1 MRNRPSLSPD
11 ESKHIMQ
18 KPISNANVFSGP
30 DALKRFLDP
39 DCNPPVPLVELPDG
53 LNPFAGQKVRI
64 FAKLLYLL
72 PLLNLKSLPV
82 LKMLQEASDKLD
94 SVHTIVENS
103 SGNTAFSLAI
113 MARLF
118 GIHSVRA
125 IVPIDIAPGKLE
137 LLRLA
142 GADVRFAPPEGGG
155 VALARRMGK
164 RPGFL
169 NLDQYG
175 NPANVA
181 SHAMWTAQQVW
192 DQTNGKLTIYCA
204 GLGTTGTALG
214 AVRFFREKDSGVT
227 VVGTYCLPEAAV
239 PGVRS
244 IERLR
249 EVAFDWEAEVPN
261 RVGAGTSESYKK
273 SLDLCRSGL
282 MAGPSSGFA
291 LAGLLRFLEQQP
303 DLDRFRNSD
312 GEIVTAFI
320 CCDTP
325 FPYLDKYS
333 TILDPGDFIVAG
345 AKHNEAED

>member
-1 MRNRPSLSPD
+1 MPNTLPSPS
-11 ESKHIMQ
+11 
-18 KPISNANVFSGP
+18 NVFSGP
-30 DALKRFLDP
+30 DAIKRLLDP
-39 DCNPPVPLVELPDG
+39 DCNPPLPLVEIPAC
-53 LNPFAGQKVRI
+53 LNPYDGQKVRI

-72 PLLNLKSLPV
+72 PLLNLKSLPA

-94 SVHTIVENS
+94 GVHTIVENS

-142 GADVRFAPPEGGG
+142 GADVRFAPAEGGG
-155 VALARRMGK
+155 VALARRIGE

-175 NPANVA
+175 NPANIA
-181 SHAMWTAQQVW
+181 AHATWTAQQVW
-192 DQTNGKLTIYCA
+192 DQTDGKLTIYCA
-204 GLGTTGTALG
+204 GLGTTGTVLG
-214 AVRFFREKDSGVT
+214 AVRFFREKESRVT
-227 VVGTYCLPEAAV
+227 VVGTFCLPNAAV

-244 IERLR
+244 IGCLR
-249 EVAFDWEAEVPN
+249 EVAFDWESEIPN
-261 RVGAGTSESYKK
+261 RVGAATSESYKK

-291 LAGLLRFLEQQP
+291 LAGLLHFLEQQP
-303 DLDRFRNSD
+303 NLDRFRNPD
-312 GEIVTAFI
+312 GEVLAAFV

-333 TILDPGDFIVAG
+333 TILDPSDFIVAG
-345 AKHNEAED
+345 AAHERDDD